1 MGRNLGWGTFIV
13 NHGHFFPRRIWN
25 TNNGQ
30 CLKTLTENR
39 EAIWSVAYRSS
50 ANDVT
55 NAKPSQQVQFSPNS
69 KYILSTAHDS
79 AIRLWDYQSSRCL
92 KTYTGH
98 TNAAY
103 CISACFSVTGGKYI
117 VAGSEDHKT
126 YIWDLQTK
134 DIVQVLEGHEGTGS
148 SRLRHSRNS
157 SSLLC
162 ALISDVVVAV
172 AVSSLSSV
180 LFIKYPR

>member
-92 KTYTGH
+92 KTYTD
-98 TNAAY
+98 TQMRLTASRPA
-103 CISACFSVTGGKYI
+103 SALQ
-117 VAGSEDHKT
+117 AGN
-126 YIWDLQTK
+126 I
-134 DIVQVLEGHEGTGS
+134 S
-148 SRLRHSRNS
+148 SRAARIIRPISGISRPRISSRFWKVTKVRAPHVSVILGIPAHSY
-157 SSLLC
+157 
-162 ALISDVVVAV
+162 
-172 AVSSLSSV
+172 V
-180 LFIKYPR
+180 L